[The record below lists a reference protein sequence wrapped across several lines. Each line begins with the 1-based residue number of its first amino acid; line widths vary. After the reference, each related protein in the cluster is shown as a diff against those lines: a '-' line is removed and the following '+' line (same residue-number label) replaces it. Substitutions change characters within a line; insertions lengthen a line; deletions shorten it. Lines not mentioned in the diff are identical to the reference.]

1 MKDLDPELKIMTDMI
16 SDALKLAYLAISPG
30 DTQRNSLICDIV
42 LMSMAT
48 FFTPCPL
55 DEEMRRTLS
64 DRFYKMLSV
73 QNEET
78 LQ

>member
-1 MKDLDPELKIMTDMI
+1 MKDLDPELKVMADMI
-16 SDALKLAYLAISPG
+16 SDALKFAYQCISPG
-30 DTQRNSLICDIV
+30 DMQRNRLIFDIV
-42 LMSMAT
+42 LMAMAT

-55 DEEMRRTLS
+55 DEKMRRTLC

-73 QNEET
+73 QNKET